1 MSLRGGNE
9 VKVLPRRLFIIKST
23 VERCSRRRGRRLDAA
38 LTLRCGRCLAD
49 NIAELGDVAQ
59 CAALDGLL
67 AATAYEALARRFGDQ
82 FALGSLEPDL

>member
-1 MSLRGGNE
+1 MPGRVRNKLSVCLS
-9 VKVLPRRLFIIKST
+9 VFIVKST

-38 LTLRCGRCLAD
+38 LTLRSGECVAD
-49 NIAELGDVAQ
+49 NIAELGDCARR
-59 CAALDGLL
+59 AALDGLL